1 MKQYIHSV
9 PGRLR
14 IKTPI
19 IKRNIKMAKH
29 VEKFMSQL
37 RGVTSVYSNPTTG
50 SVLIS
55 YDSKIV
61 NHNIILDTCKIYGL
75 INKSQTISLDEHINE
90 TASKAGYALRKIILG
105 VMVENIIENSALSF
119 LAPLF
124 ILI

>member
-9 PGRLR
+9 PGRIR

-19 IKRNIKMAKH
+19 VKRNQKMAKH

-50 SVLIS
+50 SVLVLYNPKTINS
-55 YDSKIV
+55 
-61 NHNIILDTCKIYGL
+61 NTILDTFEAYGI
-75 INKSQTISLDEHINE
+75 INKSQTLSMDEHLNE
-90 TASKAGYALRKIILG
+90 TASKAGHALRKIILG
-105 VMVENIIENSALSF
+105 TVAEKIIENSALSF
-119 LAPLF
+119 VAPLF